1 MVDAVSNFEIK
12 PGEEF
17 ASIAFSAMEVAL
29 GSELLPGPVPLG
41 DGFWVSGS
49 LPMKLDDWWRQQ
61 LGVIVSDRIE
71 RFVSFVIT
79 AKGATTADRL
89 RDRAQLLF
97 WGICVVGGIAQFETA
112 YPVWGNLEEA
122 KVYQLGIR
130 VAMGLSKCYRGFG
143 IAKPNL
149 GIAELKQAVKFA
161 ERIEQIIEAR
171 DQDVT
176 RNNNPFTPLYLRPM
190 SGFAAFQ
197 AGAEQTEPAYR
208 LHQFVRTIEAF
219 MPASVRGANDFVKCA
234 TAFLAPDAR
243 NNDVLKQMYDLRSA
257 TEHHRPFDQRALPG
271 AAKPNEVAMQRGRQ
285 AETLAREVLC
295 RFLAETRDARPHLK
309 DEPPLDSLW
318 ANPQKVSQVWGAK
331 FDINAVA

>member
-1 MVDAVSNFEIK
+1 VVDAVTNFEIK

-17 ASIAFSAMEVAL
+17 ASIVFSAMEVAL
-29 GSELLPGPVPLG
+29 GSELIPGPVPLG

-97 WGICVVGGIAQFETA
+97 WGICVVAGIAQFETA

-122 KVYQLGIR
+122 KVYQLGSR
-130 VAMGLSKCYRGFG
+130 VAMGLSKVYRGFG
-143 IAKPNL
+143 IPKPNL

-161 ERIEQIIEAR
+161 ERIEQIIEVR

-197 AGAEQTEPAYR
+197 SGAEQAEPAYR
-208 LHQFVRTIEAF
+208 LHQFVRTVEAF
-219 MPASVRGANDFVKCA
+219 MPASVRGANDFAERA
-234 TAFLAPDAR
+234 TLFLKPDPR
-243 NNDVLKQMYDLRSA
+243 NKDVLKELYDLRSA
-257 TEHHRPFDQRALPG
+257 TEHHRPFDQPALPG
-271 AAKPNEVAMQRGRQ
+271 VGNPNDIAMQRTRQ
-285 AETLAREVLC
+285 AETLAREAL
-295 RFLAETRDARPHLK
+295 RRLLSGSQDHRPHLK
-309 DEPPLDSLW
+309 DESSLENFW
-318 ANPQKVSQVWGAK
+318 ANSQQVSQAWGTPI
-331 FDINAVA
+331 DINAVP